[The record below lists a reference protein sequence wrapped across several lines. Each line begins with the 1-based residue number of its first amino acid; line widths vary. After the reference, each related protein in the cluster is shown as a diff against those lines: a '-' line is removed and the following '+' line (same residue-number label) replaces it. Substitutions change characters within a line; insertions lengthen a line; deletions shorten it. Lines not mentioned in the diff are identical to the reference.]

1 MLNSPSANK
10 YWFRNMSTGQ
20 KSKVFS
26 IRSSSSK
33 LILLRMTIGTPNM
46 NKLATNSS
54 IKYLMSLIV
63 VLTNWTYF
71 AVPSNNLIQSKVFR
85 IKEKLVIADIID
97 RVSDDTHE
105 LFGKLV
111 RTMIGVNNS

>member
-1 MLNSPSANK
+1 
-10 YWFRNMSTGQ
+10 
-20 KSKVFS
+20 
-26 IRSSSSK
+26 
-33 LILLRMTIGTPNM
+33 MTIGTPNM

-85 IKEKLVIADIID
+85 INEKLVIADIID
-97 RVSDDTHE
+97 RSSDDIHE

-111 RTMIGVNNS
+111 TTIIGVNINKMISLMFQIELKCSKTVPDVLN